1 MTTSSNIDSKA
12 RDPSSDW
19 IDDLLLRD
27 AQDHVADYI
36 SDGGFTARVLQ
47 QLPLAGAL
55 PAWRRPFV
63 MLLWAIAGVLLAVS
77 LPGLAHDAARAAYT
91 LFSARPFSLSTLG
104 FVIVALGVATWTAA
118 AVALRRD

>member
-1 MTTSSNIDSKA
+1 MTTPTIVVQS
-12 RDPSSDW
+12 RDPSADW

-27 AQDHVADYI
+27 AQDHAAEYI
-36 SDGGFTARVLQ
+36 TDGGFTADVLQ
-47 QLPLAGAL
+47 RLPLAGAL

-63 MLLWAIAGVLLAVS
+63 MAMWAIAGVLLAVS
-77 LPGLAHDAARAAYT
+77 LPGLAYDVARAAYT

-104 FVIVALGVATWTAA
+104 FMVVAIGVATWTAA